1 MTEYK
6 QFCFFTIT
14 TDYDLLKADGAF
26 DIVIEQ
32 FWKSYF
38 FDAVPTRVTIPH
50 APFHCSFTPILFY
63 PVVRR

>member
-1 MTEYK
+1 VTEYK
-6 QFCFFTIT
+6 QFCFFTIA

-38 FDAVPTRVTIPH
+38 FDAVPT
-50 APFHCSFTPILFY
+50 
-63 PVVRR
+63 